1 MLNLHSYP
9 TKLSYLSI
17 HIIPS
22 YDTLGDGLLLLLLDL
37 AHHITLCILYYY
49 ISTQYIYM
57 I

>member
-1 MLNLHSYP
+1 MLNVHSYP

-49 ISTQYIYM
+49 ISTQYIY